1 LGERKRI
8 IKERITGF
16 EQQRK
21 LLIMVSQR
29 AEQATKELKDKSIC
43 GYDSRLAMNEAEFAL
58 WLASEE
64 GKTAF
69 TTGVLGPRTEETKIR
84 ATRVP
89 QVGFTFPEPPKVS
102 EKLENI
108 CTRVGKK
115 CKHKDWLQY
124 HNNDYMN
131 CRKILM
137 DEYKK
142 LTAQEDEIIDDAETR
157 EATKSYY
164 AHNTVTQL
172 F

>member
-1 LGERKRI
+1 
-8 IKERITGF
+8 
-16 EQQRK
+16 
-21 LLIMVSQR
+21 MVSER

-69 TTGVLGPRTEETKIR
+69 ATGVLGPRTEETKMR
-84 ATRVP
+84 PTRVP
-89 QVGFTFPEPPKVS
+89 QVGFAFPEPPKVS
-102 EKLENI
+102 DKLDNI